1 VDEGT
6 EEKGRKKKTEG
17 QGNITELKE
26 QRERGKET
34 MGKEEK
40 NRETEQGGDK
50 GQNDRETSGNRNT
63 GEMK

>member
-1 VDEGT
+1 
-6 EEKGRKKKTEG
+6 
-17 QGNITELKE
+17 
-26 QRERGKET
+26 